1 MEGSYL
7 LGGDGLLAS
16 LVKLFNGFLVVTEIF
31 LAADEDDG
39 EATAEMNDFGDPL
52 VSTCQR
58 FSLSGESSG
67 EKGAA
72 SYLLLDVVE
81 GVGRVDSEADQ
92 DDMGI
97 GVGERSETVVIFL
110 SSRIP

>member
-58 FSLSGESSG
+58 FSYLESRAARRERRHTFSWTLSRESGESTAKQIRMTWESG
-67 EKGAA
+67 
-72 SYLLLDVVE
+72 
-81 GVGRVDSEADQ
+81 
-92 DDMGI
+92 
-97 GVGERSETVVIFL
+97 
-110 SSRIP
+110 